1 MVWLIVDRVIAPV
14 FRHGPFMP
22 RIDWVL
28 RMAVIGAGI
37 FMIIKTNQRER
48 FKLPVIGDLA
58 EKSASEQ
65 N

>member
-1 MVWLIVDRVIAPV
+1 
-14 FRHGPFMP
+14 MP
-22 RIDWVL
+22 RLDWPMRL
-28 RMAVIGAGI
+28 AVIGAGI
-37 FMIIKTNQRER
+37 FMIIKTSQREK